1 MNTLV
6 RAVWPFVVR
15 HWFKI
20 GVGLLVIFLFTQKSI
35 NLSLQFGQPSGQ
47 PPAAP
52 AAAPPPAI
60 AERESGGTL
69 TDASEKPG
77 LLDRLNIFSS
87 KSDGGS
93 LLERLRAADEAE
105 VNAFI
110 RRFSNVAQV
119 EQQKFGIPASIT
131 LAGALLHSQAGTAA
145 MTVGANNFFGLG
157 CDSDWRGSTFRVGL
171 RCVRSYDNA
180 WTSFRDHSLYITTG
194 SYAPLTKL
202 SKSDYRSWAA
212 ALEEADF
219 NDTDN
224 LARQLI
230 ELIDQRQLFQYD

>member
-1 MNTLV
+1 MSTLV
-6 RAVWPFVVR
+6 RAAWPFVVR
-15 HWFKI
+15 HWFKLGI
-20 GVGLLVIFLFTQKSI
+20 GLLVVFLLTQKSI
-35 NLSLQFGQPSGQ
+35 NLSLQFGHPTEQ

-52 AAAPPPAI
+52 ASAPALV
-60 AERESGGTL
+60 ERESGGTL
-69 TDASEKPG
+69 TDAAEKPG

-87 KSDGGS
+87 KSDGGT
-93 LLERLRAADEAE
+93 LLERLRSTEEAE

-119 EQQKFGIPASIT
+119 EQEKFGIPASIT

-145 MTVGANNFFGLG
+145 VAVGSNNYFGIG
-157 CDSDWRGSTFRVGL
+157 CDDDWRGTTSRVGL
-171 RCVRSYDNA
+171 RCVRAYDNA

-194 SYAPLTKL
+194 DYAPLTKL
-202 SKSDYRSWAA
+202 SKSDYRAWAA

-219 NDTDN
+219 NDTDD